1 MSGGRQGFF
10 ARWAQRKAEQSSAAS
25 NLQSDWTAD
34 ATSGAPSTGQAGQVN
49 DAPALGQP
57 LHRGGVPVAG
67 TVATSGNSVPAAAAG
82 KTAPQHGGTGDVA
95 GHAEQPPPTLDDVA
109 GLNPDSDFSA
119 FVRRDVAPAVKNAAM
134 KKLFAD
140 PHFNVMDGLDIYI
153 DDYSIPSPLPEQDLK
168 KMVAAQFVKLVEE
181 DPPRVAEQVAAPPAE
196 LPAASPMATPTP
208 SEEPTQPPAAVA
220 HTNAPGEPA
229 ASAAA
234 APGLAD
240 MPATQPL
247 APPVRPS
254 STESPLP

>member
-1 MSGGRQGFF
+1 MSVERQGFF

-25 NLQSDWTAD
+25 NVQSGRAAD
-34 ATSGAPSTGQAGQVN
+34 ATPSVPSAGQVGQVN

-67 TVATSGNSVPAAAAG
+67 TVATSDNSVPAAASG
-82 KTAPQHGGTGDVA
+82 KTAPQPDGTGNAA

-109 GLNPDSDFSA
+109 VLKPDSDFSA

-153 DDYSIPSPLPEQDLK
+153 DDYSIPSPLSEQDLK

-181 DPPRVAEQVAAPPAE
+181 DPPPVAEQVAAPPAE
-196 LPAASPMATPTP
+196 LPVESPMATPTP
-208 SEEPTQPPAAVA
+208 SEEPTEQPAAVA

-229 ASAAA
+229 APAAA

-240 MPATQPL
+240 TPATQPL

>member
-1 MSGGRQGFF
+1 MS
-10 ARWAQRKAEQSSAAS
+10 
-25 NLQSDWTAD
+25 
-34 ATSGAPSTGQAGQVN
+34 
-49 DAPALGQP
+49 
-57 LHRGGVPVAG
+57 
-67 TVATSGNSVPAAAAG
+67 AAAAG
-82 KTAPQHGGTGDVA
+82 KPAPQHEGPGDAA
-95 GHAEQPPPTLDDVA
+95 GQAEQPPPTLDDVA

-153 DDYSIPSPLPEQDLK
+153 DDYSIPSPLSEQDLK

-181 DPPRVAEQVAAPPAE
+181 VSPPVAEQVAAPPAE
-196 LPAASPMATPTP
+196 LPVESPMATPNP

-220 HTNAPGEPA
+220 RTNAPGAPA
-229 ASAAA
+229 APAAA